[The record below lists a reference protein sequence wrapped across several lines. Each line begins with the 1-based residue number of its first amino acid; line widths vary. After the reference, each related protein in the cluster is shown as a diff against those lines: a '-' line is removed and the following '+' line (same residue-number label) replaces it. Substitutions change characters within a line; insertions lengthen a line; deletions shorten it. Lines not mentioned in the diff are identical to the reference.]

1 MMRSLISACRSNVL
15 FKRYVKDS
23 KGVAAIEF
31 AFIAPI
37 LILLFIGTLEISYAV
52 AVDRKIS
59 RVSSTIADLITQD
72 TQFTV
77 AELND
82 LMDVS
87 SRIMKPYNEPASNI
101 KISIVSVRIEDGE
114 AKVDWSH
121 NYNGGDKPAPG
132 STYTIPTNIK
142 INDTSLLTAKVTLD
156 HKPAFSFIGYKN
168 GGLIFDSSSIS
179 LSEQMYL
186 RPRISSSSVECLDC
200 T

>member
-1 MMRSLISACRSNVL
+1 MNSLFSNCRSSVL
-15 FKRYVKDS
+15 VNRYLKDS

-31 AFIAPI
+31 AFIAPV

-72 TQFTV
+72 TTFTV

-82 LMDVS
+82 LYEVS
-87 SRIMKPYNEPASNI
+87 ARIMKPYNEPAANL
-101 KISIVSVRIEDGE
+101 KISVVGITIENNE
-114 AKVDWSH
+114 AKVDWAH
-121 NYNGGDKPAPG
+121 PFQGGEKPAVG
-132 STYTIPTNIK
+132 SIYPVPANIK

-156 HKPAFSFIGYKN
+156 HKPAFSFIGYQN
-168 GGLIFDSSSIS
+168 GGLKFDSSSIS

-186 RPRISSSSVECLDC
+186 RPRISTTGVECVDC